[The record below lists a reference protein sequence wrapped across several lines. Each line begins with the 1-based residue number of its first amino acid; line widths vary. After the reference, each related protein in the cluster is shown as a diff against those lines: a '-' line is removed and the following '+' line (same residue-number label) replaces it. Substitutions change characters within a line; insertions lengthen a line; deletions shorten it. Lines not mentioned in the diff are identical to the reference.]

1 MPDITDRNPAM
12 TRNLDLSLIRT
23 FVVVADHGS
32 MTAAAN
38 ALFMTQGA
46 VSQQVKRLEETLGC
60 QLLIRKPRQLE
71 LSQQGELFLGKAR
84 QLLQL
89 NDDIWAD
96 TVEGPIRG
104 HLRVGAPPDLIN
116 SLAPAMKA
124 FTDAHPLVELSL
136 KCEPSP
142 VLHEAIDNGHLDVAL
157 IEYLTPNAQGRVIRT
172 EPLVWVGSRSSEV
185 WKTRPLPLSLVDERC
200 VFRPLVLGALAKEG
214 IAWRTVFEN
223 GSFEATASTVRV
235 GLAITA
241 WLASTVP
248 EDLEVLPDDIGLPEL
263 PAFAICLRLPA
274 TVQPVAEAFAQC
286 LLDSL
291 PHEDIVRIQEP
302 AMA

>member
-12 TRNLDLSLIRT
+12 SRNLDLSLIRT
-23 FVVVADHGS
+23 FVAVADHRS

-38 ALFMTQGA
+38 ALYMTQGA

-60 QLLIRKPRQLE
+60 PLLVRKPRQLE
-71 LSQQGELFLGKAR
+71 LSQQGELFLAKAR
-84 QLLQL
+84 QLLRL
-89 NDDIWAD
+89 NDEIWAD

-104 HLRVGAPPDLIN
+104 QLRVGAPPDLIT

-124 FTDAHPLVELSL
+124 FTDAHPRVELSL
-136 KCEPSP
+136 TCEPSP
-142 VLHEAIDNGHLDVAL
+142 VLHEAIDAGQLDVAL
-157 IEYLTPNAQGRVIRT
+157 IEYLAHSPQGRVIRT
-172 EPLVWVGSRSSEV
+172 EPLVWVGSRQSEV

-200 VFRPLVLGALAKEG
+200 VFRPLVLGALAREG
-214 IAWRTVFEN
+214 IVWRTVFEN

-241 WLASTVP
+241 WLTSTVP
-248 EDLEVLPDDIGLPEL
+248 EDLHVLPANLGLPEL
-263 PAFAICLRLPA
+263 PEFAICLRLPS

-286 LLDSL
+286 LLETL
-291 PHEDIVRIQEP
+291 PRENVLRHPE
-302 AMA
+302 AALA